1 MELLLIRGEPVPVD
15 GKNQLK
21 SVDLVNTLLLPKDKY
36 KVAQKAL
43 SNIPYVFD
51 IQEVVGKIATA
62 TKIDPQLIWKQLTW
76 KERVSRHTTKK
87 KARVDEPKRQQ
98 GGPHQG
104 PQRDFQE
111 VHPKEQMVE
120 VFDDEDLFDDDDD
133 EDDDFESEGKGK
145 EDLQEEEIHQEQQQQ
160 LSSGDIAAMLQINA
174 NVLTA
179 LAAFAKTEEDQK
191 SPLSVQI
198 KTIGLLFAQAILEL
212 GPLTIAKKAGG
223 GLLLLWL
230 ICCIVLLLTPLQK
243 RRCIGDCI
251 TASRRVGN

>member
-1 MELLLIRGEPVPVD
+1 MELLLIRGEPAPVD

-21 SVDLVNTLLLPKDKY
+21 TVDLVNVLLLPKDKY
-36 KVAQKAL
+36 KVAQKSL

-98 GGPHQG
+98 GGP
-104 PQRDFQE
+104 QRDFQE
-111 VHPKEQMVE
+111 VHPKEQMIE
-120 VFDDEDLFDDDDD
+120 VFDDEDLFDED
-133 EDDDFESEGKGK
+133 EDFESEGKGK
-145 EDLQEEEIHQEQQQQ
+145 EDLQEDIPQEDDEQQ
-160 LSSGDIAAMLQINA
+160 LSSGDVAAMLQINA

-212 GPLTIAKKAGG
+212 GPLTIAKNAGG
-223 GLLLLWL
+223 GLLLLIL
-230 ICCIVLLLTPLQK
+230 LCC
-243 RRCIGDCI
+243 CACF
-251 TASRRVGN
+251 